1 MAREALK
8 FSLTR
13 SAVGAA
19 LLFVALVL
27 CAAARAP
34 AQTADDDGE
43 GGVER
48 GELSEIRD
56 KRRALLVVSRSY
68 SVDTR
73 GPLRSVVEEVFEK
86 PTRAVLRHEYAY
98 GLVSRRLER
107 YEREY
112 GGLEIVEALEEAD
125 FVIVYKVVAIHRS
138 FSEDEPFVYGEMFVF
153 LNRTPGRPQPSLL
166 WRSKGDHV
174 SPGEAVGEF
183 VKSLK
188 AVRGQK

>member
-8 FSLTR
+8 FHLTR
-13 SAVGAA
+13 RAFGAA
-19 LLFVALVL
+19 LLCALVL

-34 AQTADDDGE
+34 SQTGADDGE
-43 GGVER
+43 AEVAR
-48 GELSEIRD
+48 GEVSEIRD

-86 PTRAVLRHEYAY
+86 PERAMLRHEYAHA
-98 GLVSRRLER
+98 LVSRRLER
-107 YEREY
+107 YQREY
-112 GGLEIVEALEEAD
+112 GGLEIVETLGEAD
-125 FVIVYKVVAIHRS
+125 FVIVYKVVALHRS
-138 FSEDEPFVYGEMFVF
+138 FSEDEPFVYGELFVF
-153 LNRTPGRPQPSLL
+153 LNPTEERPQPVLL

-174 SPGEAVGEF
+174 APGEAVGDF
-183 VKSLK
+183 LKSLK